1 MGYLSAQHEIV
12 PAGDFFVVRTENV
25 GHNSQDL
32 KSIINAIQSS
42 ESGIQSDIS
51 DLNEK
56 VAALGKTIK
65 LKGRVDTVSNLPST
79 ASVGDTYFVGLETAD
94 EFEEYVFTE
103 QSKWERLG
111 SINDIDLSDY
121 VTKSFLSNQLTG
133 YAKLSDIPT
142 VPTNYLTGGS
152 QTSKS
157 TADGG
162 KNIYTFTK
170 SDGTTSTL
178 EVLNGTKGSKGD
190 TGATGPQGIQG
201 PQGLKGDTGDT
212 GPQGKQGIQGPKGD
226 TGATGATGPQG
237 PQGPAGQNATTT
249 AVATTSANGLMSKDH
264 VTKLNGIA
272 AGATSVSESTVS
284 GWGFTK
290 NSGTYS
296 KPSGGI
302 PKTDLASAVQTSL
315 GKADTAI
322 QAHQDISGKYDSSN
336 GSLIAYGICTTAAAT
351 SAKVVTLSGVTN
363 WSLKVGAV
371 ICVKSSYTN
380 TAQNPTLNVNGSGAK
395 PIVYGSAN
403 ITTSSLSMATESTRQ
418 TMYFYNGT
426 AWVWISHN
434 VDNNT
439 TYSNRAAASGGTQTS
454 LCTDG
459 EKYDWNNKAEKS
471 NIGYDAY
478 GIILGSKSNVINADG
493 SYTKK
498 IASVKVSDLVWD
510 LDSHNRFITYGA
522 TDKKQSIILTM
533 LKLDGVATKSSG
545 ETYSDSWDKVIY
557 GYGTAIHVIDKTY
570 STVLSF
576 LNAYGNKTIYYEL
589 ATEVI
594 LPVGSINNPLIHSAI
609 NPFEIL
615 LKNSLEGYG
624 MILAGGLTNT
634 LAEDGTYVKKIGV
647 VDLGTLTWNYYVSG
661 SIKLFYAKLTTAKF
675 TNSTTG
681 INTAYCADYRNI
693 PDKYT
698 DMINLGMSV
707 GNRISGSSSVLIRND
722 SYTNA
727 DNFKSACSGQML
739 YFELATQQILKPK
752 ISFI

>member
-12 PAGDFFVVRTENV
+12 PAGDFFVVSTENV

-56 VAALGKTIK
+56 VAALGKTVK

-79 ASVGDTYFVGLETAD
+79 ASVGDTYFVGLDTAD

-226 TGATGATGPQG
+226 TGATGPQGPQGLKGDTGDTGPQGPQGLKGDTGATGAKGDTGSKGDTGARGTGIYSVTTAPSSYTTATGGFTPTYRISLSTVKTQSGATSIVVGDQLRYSYYLYPVGYVDSSYVYLGVRVSIRGAQGPQGEQGIQGPKGDTGATGATGPQG

-290 NSGTYS
+290 NTGTYS
-296 KPSGGI
+296 KPSTGI
-302 PKTDLASAVQTSL
+302 PKTDLASSVQASL
-315 GKADTAI
+315 NKSELVDDIYNRCTGGKNLFKVKNYAAGNLRINLND
-322 QAHQDISGKYDSSN
+322 N
-336 GSLIAYGICTTAAAT
+336 GSL
-351 SAKVVTLSGVTN
+351 TLSGSVG
-363 WSLKVGAV
+363 SLHTALVG
-371 ICVKSSYTN
+371 
-380 TAQNPTLNVNGSGAK
+380 
-395 PIVYGSAN
+395 
-403 ITTSSLSMATESTRQ
+403 TSVLKA
-418 TMYFYNGT
+418 GT
-426 AWVWISHN
+426 
-434 VDNNT
+434 
-439 TYSNRAAASGGTQTS
+439 YKLSGGTQASQTQIR
-454 LCTDG
+454 D
-459 EKYDWNNKAEKS
+459 AS
-471 NIGYDAY
+471 N
-478 GIILGSKSNVINADG
+478 NVIA
-493 SYTKK
+493 SAYTGTPQTFTLSNDTTVNYY
-498 IASVKVSDLVWD
+498 IRITSGTHSETIYPQLQP
-510 LDSHNRFITYGA
+510 SFITDD
-522 TDKKQSIILTM
+522 T
-533 LKLDGVATKSSG
+533 
-545 ETYSDSWDKVIY
+545 
-557 GYGTAIHVIDKTY
+557 
-570 STVLSF
+570 F
-576 LNAYGNKTIYYEL
+576 
-589 ATEVI
+589 
-594 LPVGSINNPLIHSAI
+594 
-609 NPFEIL
+609 
-615 LKNSLEGYG
+615 
-624 MILAGGLTNT
+624 
-634 LAEDGTYVKKIGV
+634 
-647 VDLGTLTWNYYVSG
+647 
-661 SIKLFYAKLTTAKF
+661 
-675 TNSTTG
+675 
-681 INTAYCADYRNI
+681 TAYV
-693 PDKYT
+693 P
-698 DMINLGMSV
+698 
-707 GNRISGSSSVLIRND
+707 
-722 SYTNA
+722 TNA
-727 DNFKSACSGQML
+727 EL
-739 YFELATQQILKPK
+739 YAMIKALQG
-752 ISFI
+752 

>member
-1 MGYLSAQHEIV
+1 MAEKIFIELDYPII
-12 PAGDFFVVRTENV
+12 PAGDFHIVKAENV
-25 GHNSQDL
+25 GWGEDDL
-32 KSIINAIQSS
+32 DDVLQGINDYLEMHDGNIKNINDSISGLDTRVTALE
-42 ESGIQSDIS
+42 ESKGT
-51 DLNEK
+51 
-56 VAALGKTIK
+56 VIK
-65 LKGRVDTVSNLPST
+65 IKGRVNTVDDLPAN
-79 ASVGDTYFVGLETAD
+79 ASAGDMYFVGTATA
-94 EFEEYVFTE
+94 EQFEEYVFTE
-103 QSKWERLG
+103 QGRWEYLG
-111 SINDIDLSDY
+111 SINDVDLSDY
-121 VTKSFLSNQLTG
+121 VTKSFLSNTLG
-133 YAKLSDIPT
+133 EYAKLSDIPT
-142 VPTNYLTGGS
+142 MPTNYLTGGS

-162 KNIYTFTK
+162 KNVYTFTK

-190 TGATGPQGIQG
+190 TGPQG
-201 PQGLKGDTGDT
+201 PQGLKGDTGEQGPQGLKGNTGPQGPQGVKGDT
-212 GPQGKQGIQGPKGD
+212 GPQGEQGIQGPKGD

-290 NSGTYS
+290 NTGTYS

-302 PKTDLASAVQTSL
+302 PKSDLASAVQTSL

-336 GSLIAYGICTTAAAT
+336 GSLIAYGTCTTAAAT

-459 EKYDWNNKAEKS
+459 EKFNWNEVF
-471 NIGYDAY
+471 
-478 GIILGSKSNVINADG
+478 SK
-493 SYTKK
+493 
-498 IASVKVSDLVWD
+498 
-510 LDSHNRFITYGA
+510 F
-522 TDKKQSIILTM
+522 
-533 LKLDGVATKSSG
+533 
-545 ETYSDSWDKVIY
+545 
-557 GYGTAIHVIDKTY
+557 
-570 STVLSF
+570 
-576 LNAYGNKTIYYEL
+576 
-589 ATEVI
+589 
-594 LPVGSINNPLIHSAI
+594 
-609 NPFEIL
+609 
-615 LKNSLEGYG
+615 
-624 MILAGGLTNT
+624 NT
-634 LAEDGTYVKKIGV
+634 LFTKI
-647 VDLGTLTWNYYVSG
+647 D
-661 SIKLFYAKLTTAKF
+661 
-675 TNSTTG
+675 
-681 INTAYCADYRNI
+681 
-693 PDKYT
+693 
-698 DMINLGMSV
+698 
-707 GNRISGSSSVLIRND
+707 
-722 SYTNA
+722 
-727 DNFKSACSGQML
+727 
-739 YFELATQQILKPK
+739 
-752 ISFI
+752 